1 MKRKFLLITALC
13 ATFMLSACN
22 NDEVAIKSDFEV
34 INDQSQEKIL
44 AQQEAEKLFT
54 KLINI
59 EKHSSDKDLMKI
71 LEDTVYFPSAYLK
84 DLTESQNFIEKADFE
99 RISAAHR
106 EVEIKK
112 AGKGHYFF
120 NSYATIEK
128 RIDNESKPQKATA
141 KVQMELKEKGD
152 KGYRVVRLQISP
164 K

>member
-13 ATFMLSACN
+13 ATFTLAACT
-22 NDEVAIKSDFEV
+22 DEKVAIKSDFEV
-34 INDQSQEKIL
+34 ISDQSQEKIL

-59 EKHSSDKDLMKI
+59 EKHSSDKELMKI
-71 LEDTVYFPSAYLK
+71 LEETVYFPSQYLK
-84 DLTESQNFIEKADFE
+84 NLTESQNFIEKADFE

-106 EVEIKK
+106 DIQIKK
-112 AGKGHYFF
+112 AGKDHYFF
-120 NSYATIEK
+120 NSYVTIEK
-128 RIDNESKPQKATA
+128 RIDNESKPQKAVA
-141 KVQMELKEKGD
+141 KVQMELKEKEG